1 MLPYPPRPE
10 DHSSLYLLAL
20 KHFPKG
26 LLVIAIG
33 ITFLSSPLVYNFF
46 REIGIESLFLLIFLT
61 AITVGITPILLL
73 YGITLVRVP
82 KIRRDM
88 KLNALHTFEASS
100 WDQAEEALAEL
111 EEEMQTKANV
121 VIQVEKIE
129 INIYEK
135 KEAS

>member
-1 MLPYPPRPE
+1 MKSSNIHE
-10 DHSSLYLLAL
+10 DHSSNFMLAL

-26 LLVIAIG
+26 LFIMAIA
-33 ITFLSSPLVYNFF
+33 ITFLSSPLVYNLF
-46 REIGIESLFLLIFLT
+46 RENGIESLFMLILLT
-61 AITVGITPILLL
+61 AVTVSIIPIVIL
-73 YGITLVRVP
+73 YSLTLIRVP

-121 VIQVEKIE
+121 VIVEKIE
-129 INIYEK
+129 ITIYENK
-135 KEAS
+135 